1 MMATQ
6 LSIEDLLPDFPRF
19 LAEVFDQGPA
29 LYPGAMTR
37 RLNLLPTADSI
48 DALLDIAALPVDSVR
63 LTRAGRGMPKHS
75 YTRLT
80 QGERVVSVVDSG
92 KVMQL
97 FKSGATLTVND
108 LHRVSAPAR
117 RMMRLLS
124 ETFACRSEA
133 AVFVTPSGKAGF
145 APHADELGV
154 IVIQSEG
161 TKDWRVWQTD
171 HAGPRKDATFE
182 DSELGDPLLE
192 VTLEPGDVLYL
203 PHGTPHAAAATHE
216 QSVHISLGLR
226 PRGWDEIV
234 GAIVSRSMA
243 AQGQR
248 GFPALIAEP
257 TPSMLNDLASILHD
271 VAAQLAAT
279 DPAAALASLRDDLVT
294 SLAPVVPDSLS
305 DMRRLDSCST
315 NQLFHVETSAVEVI
329 EETDDRCRVRVKG
342 ITVTLPKAIASTL
355 SAGAQDRAVLTCRQI
370 YPDVP
375 VGRAMSMA
383 KQLTRLG
390 ALSLATAKG

>member
-1 MMATQ
+1 MATQ
-6 LSIEDLLPDFPRF
+6 LTIEDLLPDFPRF
-19 LAEVFDQGPA
+19 LAEVFDRGPA
-29 LYPGAMTR
+29 LYPGAMAHR
-37 RLNLLPTADSI
+37 HGLLPTSASI
-48 DALLDIAALPVDSVR
+48 DALLEIDALPVDSVR
-63 LTRAGRGMPKHS
+63 LTRAGRGMPRNS

-80 QGERVVSVVDSG
+80 RGERVVSVVDAG

-117 RMMRLLS
+117 GLMRLLS
-124 ETFACRSEA
+124 ETFACQSEA
-133 AVFVTPSGKAGF
+133 AVFVTPAGKAGF

-161 TKDWRVWQTD
+161 TKDWRVWPTD
-171 HAGPRKDATFE
+171 HAGPRTDVTFE
-182 DSELGDPLLE
+182 DGELGEPLLE

-234 GAIVSRSMA
+234 GAIVTRLMA
-243 AQGQR
+243 AKDLHT
-248 GFPALIAEP
+248 FPALTADP
-257 TPSMLNDLASILHD
+257 ATPVVDDLASIMRE
-271 VAAQLAAT
+271 LADDLAST
-279 DPAAALASLRDDLVT
+279 DPAAVLAALRSDLVR
-294 SLAPVVPDSLS
+294 SLAPVAPESLT

-329 EETDDRCRVRVKG
+329 EENDERCRVRVKG
-342 ITVTLPKAIASTL
+342 VTVTLPKVIV
-355 SAGAQDRAVLTCRQI
+355 SALATGSQDRASLTCRQI

-390 ALSLATAKG
+390 ALSLVTAKV